1 MGAMSAADPI
11 LFDLDD
17 IELEDIEPWQVDH
30 VGAELAA
37 ARRRKGFSVETL
49 AADLKIRAAFI
60 SALESGRYSD
70 LPGLP
75 YAIGY
80 VRSIA
85 DHLGLDGEAFARKLK
100 DDQGDSYV
108 APTLS
113 LPEPEEIHEGGAP
126 KALLAAVSIAL
137 GTLAYGGWSLYSQPT
152 AYDRTD
158 MVAAA
163 PVRATPVAAV
173 LPGKDAPE
181 APTKAVHPGAAV
193 TPTPVVAAPGTP
205 EKAPEEPVTDRTT
218 TTGLSHIEAIAPA
231 AATPSKSESPP
242 VQKASLADAPIILE
256 ARGLTWIHLKDDKG
270 ATVVAGAKKKGW
282 RFTVPDRPGLRL
294 TVGRANEVVI
304 VVGDRSLPPLRQG
317 AAPVHNFVLDAHKL
331 RKQAE
336 ALGR

>member
-1 MGAMSAADPI
+1 MSAADPI

-37 ARRRKGFSVETL
+37 ARRRKGLSVETL
-49 AADLKIRAAFI
+49 AADLNIRAAFV
-60 SALESGRYSD
+60 SALEAGRYSD

-100 DDQGDSYV
+100 DEQGDSYV

-137 GTLAYGGWSLYSQPT
+137 GTLAYGGWILYSQPT

-158 MVAAA
+158 IVAAA
-163 PVRATPVAAV
+163 PVRTTPVADV

-181 APTKAVHPGAAV
+181 EPAKAVHPGTAV
-193 TPTPVVAAPGTP
+193 TPTPVAIARAAAPGKT
-205 EKAPEEPVTDRTT
+205 PEEPAPERTT
-218 TTGLSHIEAIAPA
+218 TTSLNRIEAIAPA
-231 AATPSKSESPP
+231 AATPPKPETPP
-242 VQKASLADAPIILE
+242 VQKASLADAPIVLE
-256 ARGLTWIHLKDDKG
+256 TRGLTWIHLKDAKG

-282 RFTVPDRPGLRL
+282 RFTLPDKAGLRL
-294 TVGRANEVVI
+294 TVGRANELVI
-304 VVGDRSLPPLRQG
+304 VVGDKSLPPLRPS
-317 AAPVHNFVLDAHKL
+317 AAPVHNFVLDARKL

-336 ALGR
+336 AHGR